1 MSTSSNT
8 DIGEPVNET
17 NIPENLNFQSILAAN
32 QVCLEYLINKKT
44 SKDEDMKIIIRR
56 KEAGGLDEN
65 IRKFGDR
72 IYEVYDKLPMLF
84 SKNYL
89 EPKPLKD
96 NYFIY
101 FMDNEDFI
109 NGKNLLQMYES
120 GENIEN
126 LKDFCNKYENA
137 KSDFFNILSTS
148 FIQLLGNER
157 YKSFNLDRNFENQI
171 MIVETD
177 LLFKF
182 TKLFKETE
190 LEDYGIGNI
199 TKIDEKIPVRLVLC
213 GYKETTEDVYL
224 KLFNMIYKYNN
235 TYHKTSEVKIRMMP
249 NNINYLE
256 NILVNYLEY
265 QYYQD
270 IKLFIYHSNFDSD
283 LKTNITNIL
292 NLNDSGQDNN
302 KVEKI
307 SSIINRINSKIKDF
321 RNRNT
326 APLMMTCKKEK
337 NPVQAGTPGATAPAA
352 AQASA
357 LAAPAAAPAA
367 EPEVT
372 NLPEQQDE
380 QKIILASALQ
390 M

>member
-8 DIGEPVNET
+8 DIGEPKDET
-17 NIPENLNFQSILAAN
+17 NIPKILNFQSILAAN
-32 QVCLEYLINKKT
+32 QVCLEHLINKKT

-148 FIQLLGNER
+148 FLQLIGNER

-270 IKLFIYHSNFDSD
+270 IKLFIYHTNFDSN

-302 KVEKI
+302 KTEKI
-307 SSIINRINSKIKDF
+307 SSIINRISNKIKEF
-321 RNRNT
+321 KNRNT
-326 APLMMTCKKEK
+326 APLMMTCKKVDNTEEA
-337 NPVQAGTPGATAPAA
+337 VTPEATAEIRTGTNEPVIRP
-352 AQASA
+352 SA
-357 LAAPAAAPAA
+357 PS
-367 EPEVT
+367 PEVT